1 MSGQLSEAIP
11 LGLQFPV
18 ADLKPEGRPFE
29 GSLSTEELNSLVADF
44 AGEFGYR
51 LSGEARAEGQLYCT
65 DAGEVIVS
73 GTLKMQLEFSCVS
86 CLKRGLLPLSLRGDY
101 VMSKTK
107 PGGEGEELSLD
118 EAPEVYPFEG
128 ETVDLEPMLRESVLL
143 SLSQHPRCEL
153 AGPSCPPRN
162 YADKEGSN
170 EPAVDPRWAP
180 LLALKASLSA
190 SEEETSPTAVAG
202 SEEPEEPSG

>member
-1 MSGQLSEAIP
+1 MSGQQSGTPP

-29 GSLSTEELNSLVADF
+29 GRLDSAELNALIAGF
-44 AGEFGYR
+44 AGEFGYQ
-51 LSGEARAEGQLYCT
+51 LAGEARAEGQLYRT

-73 GTLKMQLEFSCVS
+73 GSLEVKLEFSCVS
-86 CLKRGLLPLSLRGDY
+86 CLQQGVLPLSLRGDY
-101 VMSKTK
+101 VLSKTE
-107 PGGEGEELSLD
+107 PGGGDEALSLD

-143 SLSQHPRCEL
+143 SLSQHPRCAL

-162 YADKEGSN
+162 YADEEASG

-190 SEEETSPTAVAG
+190 SEEEPSPPAGAG
-202 SEEPEEPSG
+202 SEGPEEPSG